1 LADAVSHA
9 WIFIVLGLTS
19 GCAYALTA
27 SGIVTVY
34 RGSGVLNF
42 SHCAV
47 GMAGAYGFYA
57 FYGGGLAKWP
67 VVPAIVA
74 GIVFS
79 ILLNLIIY
87 LLIMRRLVRATQL
100 ARVVAT
106 IGVLIILQG
115 LAAIHYGTY
124 PIVVSF
130 LSQNGVQLGSATLA
144 YSTIVVMVALA
155 VATISLW
162 AMFRFTR
169 LGLAAT
175 ALQERPDA
183 ARALGISPT
192 PVGVV
197 VWATGGALAAVAA
210 ILLLPVT
217 QLSPSQSTSLLF
229 PAFAAALLGRFRSY
243 GMTVVAGLAIGIF
256 ESLLI
261 GYNWPTYLVNVI
273 PFAVIIIALM
283 LGGTT
288 IPRRSLLTAE
298 LPKLGDGRLRPI
310 WAAVAFAL
318 AVGTIFWSTSSWS
331 LAVVASAVAGI
342 IGLSF
347 VVATGYAGQITFLPF
362 AIAGVAAAVGAQ
374 LASAWHFPFLANLVL
389 SLIVGGVA
397 GAASGLPAF
406 RVRGI
411 ELAVTTLCVALAVE
425 TSVFTIPALTNDN
438 QGVLLPS
445 PELFGLDINT
455 TTEASRYA
463 VTSLVIFTVACL
475 AVLNLRRSRS
485 GRRLVSVR
493 GNERG
498 ALSLGISVFG
508 AKVAAFAFSGALAG
522 AAGIIMLYLYPTFST
537 GTNFSSLLSMTAL
550 AFVIVGGVG
559 MVSGS
564 MFAAVLGAG
573 GVGVYWFR
581 NYSAVDSWLMVI
593 AGVFVIYVMLTH
605 PDGQAD
611 LFVGLIRR
619 FSGRLT
625 GRIPRFA
632 RTRSRPAAAMPP
644 GAAMPGAA
652 DGPTADGPT
661 ADGAPPAPA
670 GRAGR
675 GSALRATGLTIRYGP
690 VLAVDSVDLE
700 VNQGSVLGIIG
711 SNGAG
716 KTTLLDGLTGFT
728 RVASGTVWLDGDQ
741 ITSWEAGRR
750 ARSGLIRT
758 FQNLE
763 LFTELSV
770 RENLLA
776 ASDQRDRSAYLVNLL
791 RPGKRQLTVDAELV
805 SSMLGLESLLGTPV
819 RDLPTGTQRLV
830 ALARAIA
837 ARPSVLCLDE
847 PTAGLN
853 EQERAAFTAA
863 LRRVVQTFG
872 LGVILVEHNVDVVA
886 EVCDDLLVLDF
897 GSILAAGPT
906 AEILRSDAVRS
917 AYLGESGAQSP
928 RPDLAPDGERS

>member
-1 LADAVSHA
+1 MADAVSHA

-57 FYGGGLAKWP
+57 FYGGGLARWP
-67 VVPAIVA
+67 VVPAIIG

-144 YSTIVVMVALA
+144 YSTIVVIVALA

-183 ARALGISPT
+183 ARALGISAT

-243 GMTVVAGLAIGIF
+243 AMTVVAGLAIGIF

-261 GYNWPTYLVNVI
+261 GYNWPAYLVNVI

-283 LGGTT
+283 LGGTS
-288 IPRRSLLTAE
+288 IPGRSLLTAE

-310 WAAVAFAL
+310 WAAIVFAL
-318 AVGTIFWSTSSWS
+318 AVGTIFWSTTSWS
-331 LAVVASAVAGI
+331 LAMIASAVAGI

-362 AIAGVAAAVGAQ
+362 AIAGVAALAGAQ

-397 GAASGLPAF
+397 GGASGLPAF

-411 ELAVTTLCVALAVE
+411 ELAVTTLCVALAIE

-438 QGVLLPS
+438 QGVLVPS

-455 TTEASRYA
+455 TTEVSRYA

-537 GTNFSSLLSMTAL
+537 ATNFSSLLSMTAL
-550 AFVIVGGVG
+550 AFVIVGGIG

-581 NYSAVDSWLMVI
+581 NYSSVDSWLMVI

-611 LFVGLIRR
+611 LFVGIIRR
-619 FSGRLT
+619 ISGRFAS
-625 GRIPRFA
+625 RIPRFE
-632 RTRSRPAAAMPP
+632 RPWGRRSAAVAGSAVAPD
-644 GAAMPGAA
+644 AA
-652 DGPTADGPT
+652 DA
-661 ADGAPPAPA
+661 APAPVRRP
-670 GRAGR
+670 GG
-675 GSALRATGLTIRYGP
+675 GSALRATGLTIRYGA

-700 VNQGSVLGIIG
+700 INQGSVLGIIG

-728 RVASGTVWLDGDQ
+728 RVASGTVWLDGTK

-750 ARSGLIRT
+750 ARAGLIRT

-776 ASDQRDRSAYLVNLL
+776 ASDERDRRAYLVNLV

-805 SSMLGLESLLGTPV
+805 SSMLGLESLLDTPA

-853 EQERAAFTAA
+853 EQERAAFVAA

-917 AYLGESGAQSP
+917 AYLGESGAPPPS
-928 RPDLAPDGERS
+928 PDLASDGERS

>member
-1 LADAVSHA
+1 
-9 WIFIVLGLTS
+9 
-19 GCAYALTA
+19 
-27 SGIVTVY
+27 
-34 RGSGVLNF
+34 
-42 SHCAV
+42 
-47 GMAGAYGFYA
+47 
-57 FYGGGLAKWP
+57 
-67 VVPAIVA
+67 
-74 GIVFS
+74 
-79 ILLNLIIY
+79 
-87 LLIMRRLVRATQL
+87 
-100 ARVVAT
+100 
-106 IGVLIILQG
+106 
-115 LAAIHYGTY
+115 
-124 PIVVSF
+124 
-130 LSQNGVQLGSATLA
+130 
-144 YSTIVVMVALA
+144 
-155 VATISLW
+155 
-162 AMFRFTR
+162 
-169 LGLAAT
+169 
-175 ALQERPDA
+175 
-183 ARALGISPT
+183 
-192 PVGVV
+192 
-197 VWATGGALAAVAA
+197 
-210 ILLLPVT
+210 
-217 QLSPSQSTSLLF
+217 
-229 PAFAAALLGRFRSY
+229 
-243 GMTVVAGLAIGIF
+243 MTVVAGLAIGIF

-261 GYNWPTYLVNVI
+261 GYNWPAYLVNVI

-283 LGGTT
+283 LGGTS
-288 IPRRSLLTAE
+288 IPGRSLLTAE

-310 WAAVAFAL
+310 WAAIAFAL
-318 AVGTIFWSTSSWS
+318 AVGTIFWSTTSWS
-331 LAVVASAVAGI
+331 LAMIASAVAGI

-362 AIAGVAAAVGAQ
+362 AIAGVAALAGAQ

-397 GAASGLPAF
+397 GGASGLPAF

-411 ELAVTTLCVALAVE
+411 ELAVTTLCVALAIE

-438 QGVLLPS
+438 QGVLVPS

-455 TTEASRYA
+455 TTEVSRYA

-537 GTNFSSLLSMTAL
+537 ATNFSSLLSMTAL
-550 AFVIVGGVG
+550 AFVIVGGIG

-573 GVGVYWFR
+573 GVGVYWLR
-581 NYSAVDSWLMVI
+581 NYSSVDSWLMVI

-611 LFVGLIRR
+611 LFVGIIRR
-619 FSGRLT
+619 ISGRFAS
-625 GRIPRFA
+625 RIPRFE
-632 RTRSRPAAAMPP
+632 RPWSRRSAAVAGSAVAPDVAD
-644 GAAMPGAA
+644 AA
-652 DGPTADGPT
+652 
-661 ADGAPPAPA
+661 PAPVPRP
-670 GRAGR
+670 GG
-675 GSALRATGLTIRYGP
+675 GSALRATGLTIRYGA

-700 VNQGSVLGIIG
+700 INQGSVLGIIG

-728 RVASGTVWLDGDQ
+728 RVASGTVWLDSTK

-750 ARSGLIRT
+750 ARAGLIRT

-776 ASDQRDRSAYLVNLL
+776 ASDERDRRAYLVNLV
-791 RPGKRQLTVDAELV
+791 RPGKRQLTVDAELA
-805 SSMLGLESLLGTPV
+805 SSMLGLESLLDTPA
-819 RDLPTGTQRLV
+819 RDLPTGTQRLA

-853 EQERAAFTAA
+853 EQERAAFVTA

-917 AYLGESGAQSP
+917 AYLGESGAPSP
-928 RPDLAPDGERS
+928 SPDLAPDGERS

>member
-1 LADAVSHA
+1 LPGGPRHPPAAQPLAH
-9 WIFIVLGLTS
+9 
-19 GCAYALTA
+19 
-27 SGIVTVY
+27 
-34 RGSGVLNF
+34 
-42 SHCAV
+42 
-47 GMAGAYGFYA
+47 
-57 FYGGGLAKWP
+57 
-67 VVPAIVA
+67 
-74 GIVFS
+74 
-79 ILLNLIIY
+79 
-87 LLIMRRLVRATQL
+87 
-100 ARVVAT
+100 
-106 IGVLIILQG
+106 
-115 LAAIHYGTY
+115 
-124 PIVVSF
+124 
-130 LSQNGVQLGSATLA
+130 
-144 YSTIVVMVALA
+144 
-155 VATISLW
+155 
-162 AMFRFTR
+162 
-169 LGLAAT
+169 
-175 ALQERPDA
+175 
-183 ARALGISPT
+183 
-192 PVGVV
+192 
-197 VWATGGALAAVAA
+197 
-210 ILLLPVT
+210 
-217 QLSPSQSTSLLF
+217 
-229 PAFAAALLGRFRSY
+229 
-243 GMTVVAGLAIGIF
+243 
-256 ESLLI
+256 
-261 GYNWPTYLVNVI
+261 
-273 PFAVIIIALM
+273 
-283 LGGTT
+283 
-288 IPRRSLLTAE
+288 
-298 LPKLGDGRLRPI
+298 GRLRPI
-310 WAAVAFAL
+310 WAAIAFAL
-318 AVGTIFWSTSSWS
+318 AVGTIFWSTTSWS
-331 LAVVASAVAGI
+331 LAMIASAVAGI

-362 AIAGVAAAVGAQ
+362 AIAGVAALAGAQ

-397 GAASGLPAF
+397 GGASGLPAF

-411 ELAVTTLCVALAVE
+411 ELAVTTLCVALAIE

-438 QGVLLPS
+438 QGVLVPS

-455 TTEASRYA
+455 TTEVSRYA

-537 GTNFSSLLSMTAL
+537 ATNFSSLLSMTAL
-550 AFVIVGGVG
+550 AFVIVGGIG

-573 GVGVYWFR
+573 GVGVYWLR
-581 NYSAVDSWLMVI
+581 NYSSVDSWLMVI

-611 LFVGLIRR
+611 LFVGIIRR
-619 FSGRLT
+619 ISGRFAS
-625 GRIPRFA
+625 RIPRFE
-632 RTRSRPAAAMPP
+632 RPWSRRSAAVAGSAVAPDVAD
-644 GAAMPGAA
+644 AA
-652 DGPTADGPT
+652 
-661 ADGAPPAPA
+661 PAPVPRP
-670 GRAGR
+670 GG
-675 GSALRATGLTIRYGP
+675 GSALRATGLTIRYGA

-700 VNQGSVLGIIG
+700 INQGSVLGIIG

-728 RVASGTVWLDGDQ
+728 RVASGTVWLDSTK

-750 ARSGLIRT
+750 ARAGLIRT

-776 ASDQRDRSAYLVNLL
+776 ASDERDRRAYLVNLV
-791 RPGKRQLTVDAELV
+791 RPGKRQLTVDAELA
-805 SSMLGLESLLGTPV
+805 SSMLGLESLLDTPA
-819 RDLPTGTQRLV
+819 RDLPTGTQRLA

-853 EQERAAFTAA
+853 EQERAAFVTA

-917 AYLGESGAQSP
+917 AYLGESGAPSP
-928 RPDLAPDGERS
+928 SPDLAPDGERS

>member
-1 LADAVSHA
+1 MADAVSHA

-57 FYGGGLAKWP
+57 FYGGGLARWP
-67 VVPAIVA
+67 VVPAIIG

-106 IGVLIILQG
+106 IGALIILQG

-144 YSTIVVMVALA
+144 YSTIVVIAALA

-183 ARALGISPT
+183 ARALGISAT

-197 VWATGGALAAVAA
+197 VWAAGGALAAVAA

-243 GMTVVAGLAIGIF
+243 AMTVVAGLAIGIF

-261 GYNWPTYLVNVI
+261 GYNWPAYLVNVI

-283 LGGTT
+283 LGGTS
-288 IPRRSLLTAE
+288 IPGRSLLTAE

-310 WAAVAFAL
+310 WAAVVFAL
-318 AVGTIFWSTSSWS
+318 AVGTIFWSTTSWS
-331 LAVVASAVAGI
+331 LAMIASAVAGI

-362 AIAGVAAAVGAQ
+362 AIAGVAALAGAQ

-397 GAASGLPAF
+397 GGASGLPAF

-411 ELAVTTLCVALAVE
+411 ELAVTTLCVALAIE

-438 QGVLLPS
+438 QGVLVPS

-455 TTEASRYA
+455 TTEVSRYA

-537 GTNFSSLLSMTAL
+537 ATNFSSLLSMTAL
-550 AFVIVGGVG
+550 AFVIVGGIG

-581 NYSAVDSWLMVI
+581 NYSSVDSWLMVV

-611 LFVGLIRR
+611 LFVGIIRR
-619 FSGRLT
+619 ISGRFAS
-625 GRIPRFA
+625 RIPRFE
-632 RTRSRPAAAMPP
+632 RPWGRRSAAAAGSAVAPD
-644 GAAMPGAA
+644 AA
-652 DGPTADGPT
+652 DA
-661 ADGAPPAPA
+661 APAPVRRP
-670 GRAGR
+670 GG
-675 GSALRATGLTIRYGP
+675 GSALRATGLTIRYGA

-728 RVASGTVWLDGDQ
+728 RVASGTVWLDGTK

-750 ARSGLIRT
+750 ARAGLIRT

-776 ASDQRDRSAYLVNLL
+776 ASDERDRRAYLVNLV

-805 SSMLGLESLLGTPV
+805 SSMLGLESLLDTPA

-853 EQERAAFTAA
+853 EQERAAFVAA

-872 LGVILVEHNVDVVA
+872 LGVILIEHNVDVVA

-917 AYLGESGAQSP
+917 AYLGESGAAPPS
-928 RPDLAPDGERS
+928 PDLASDGERS

>member
-1 LADAVSHA
+1 VSHA

-57 FYGGGLAKWP
+57 FYGGGLARWP
-67 VVPAIVA
+67 VVPAIIG

-144 YSTIVVMVALA
+144 YSTIVVIVALA
-155 VATISLW
+155 VTTISLW

-183 ARALGISPT
+183 ARALGISAT

-243 GMTVVAGLAIGIF
+243 AMTVVAGLAIGIF

-261 GYNWPTYLVNVI
+261 GYNWPAYLVNVI

-283 LGGTT
+283 LGGTS
-288 IPRRSLLTAE
+288 IPGRSLLTAE

-310 WAAVAFAL
+310 WAAIAFAL
-318 AVGTIFWSTSSWS
+318 AVGTIFWSTTSWS
-331 LAVVASAVAGI
+331 LAMIASAVAGI

-362 AIAGVAAAVGAQ
+362 AIAGVAALAGAQ
-374 LASAWHFPFLANLVL
+374 LASTWHFPFLANLVL

-397 GAASGLPAF
+397 GGASGLPAF

-411 ELAVTTLCVALAVE
+411 ELAVTTLCVALAIE

-438 QGVLLPS
+438 QGVLVPS

-455 TTEASRYA
+455 TTEVQRYA

-537 GTNFSSLLSMTAL
+537 ATNFSSLLSMTAL
-550 AFVIVGGVG
+550 AFVIVGGIG

-581 NYSAVDSWLMVI
+581 NYSSVDSWLMVI

-611 LFVGLIRR
+611 LFVGIIRR
-619 FSGRLT
+619 FSGRFAS
-625 GRIPRFA
+625 RIPHFERPWG
-632 RTRSRPAAAMPP
+632 RRSAPVAGSA
-644 GAAMPGAA
+644 GEA
-652 DGPTADGPT
+652 DEPRA
-661 ADGAPPAPA
+661 PAPRPS
-670 GRAGR
+670 GS
-675 GSALRATGLTIRYGP
+675 SALRASGLTIRYGP

-700 VNQGSVLGIIG
+700 VKQGSVLGIIG

-728 RVASGTVWLDGDQ
+728 RVASGTVWLDGAQ

-750 ARSGLIRT
+750 ARGGLIRT

-776 ASDQRDRSAYLVNLL
+776 ASDERDRRAYLVNLV
-791 RPGKRQLTVDAELV
+791 RPGKRHLTVDAELA
-805 SSMLGLESLLGTPV
+805 SSMLGLESLLDTPV

-837 ARPSVLCLDE
+837 ARPSILCLDE

-853 EQERAAFTAA
+853 EQERAAFVAA

-917 AYLGESGAQSP
+917 AYLGESGAPSP
-928 RPDLAPDGERS
+928 SPDLASDGERS

>member
-1 LADAVSHA
+1 MADAVSHA

-67 VVPAIVA
+67 VVPAIIA

-79 ILLNLIIY
+79 ILLNLAIY
-87 LLIMRRLVRATQL
+87 LLIMRRLIRATQL

-144 YSTIVVMVALA
+144 YSTIVVIVALA
-155 VATISLW
+155 VTTISLW

-183 ARALGISPT
+183 ARALGISAT

-243 GMTVVAGLAIGIF
+243 AMTVVAGLAIGIF

-261 GYNWPTYLVNVI
+261 GYNWPAYLVNVI

-283 LGGTT
+283 LGGTS
-288 IPRRSLLTAE
+288 IPGRSLLTAE

-310 WAAVAFAL
+310 WAAIAFAL

-331 LAVVASAVAGI
+331 LAMIASAVAGI

-362 AIAGVAAAVGAQ
+362 AIAGVAALAGAQ

-397 GAASGLPAF
+397 GGASGLPAF

-438 QGVLLPS
+438 QGVLVPS

-455 TTEASRYA
+455 TTEVPRYA
-463 VTSLVIFTVACL
+463 VTSLVIFAVACL

-537 GTNFSSLLSMTAL
+537 ATNFSSLLSMTAL
-550 AFVIVGGVG
+550 AFVIVGGIG

-581 NYSAVDSWLMVI
+581 NYSSVDSWLMVI
-593 AGVFVIYVMLTH
+593 AGMFVIYVMLTH

-611 LFVGLIRR
+611 LFVGIIRR
-619 FSGRLT
+619 ISGRFT
-625 GRIPRFA
+625 GRIPHFER
-632 RTRSRPAAAMPP
+632 RWGRRSAATPDSAVAPAA
-644 GAAMPGAA
+644 
-652 DGPTADGPT
+652 D
-661 ADGAPPAPA
+661 APPAPA
-670 GRAGR
+670 RQPGGS
-675 GSALRATGLTIRYGP
+675 SALRATGLTIRYGP
-690 VLAVDSVDLE
+690 VVAVDSVDVE
-700 VNQGSVLGIIG
+700 VRRGSVLGIIG

-728 RVASGTVWLDGDQ
+728 RVASGIVWLDGNQ
-741 ITSWEAGRR
+741 ITSWEAARR

-763 LFTELSV
+763 LFAELSV
-770 RENLLA
+770 LENLLA
-776 ASDQRDRSAYLVNLL
+776 ASDERDRRAYLVNLV
-791 RPGKRQLTVDAELV
+791 RPGRRRLTVDAELV
-805 SSMLGLESLLGTPV
+805 SSMLGLEGLLDTPV

-837 ARPSVLCLDE
+837 ARPSILCLDE

-853 EQERAAFTAA
+853 EQERAAFVAA

-906 AEILRSDAVRS
+906 AEILRSDAVRA
-917 AYLGESGAQSP
+917 AYLGESGVPSP
-928 RPDLAPDGERS
+928 SPDLASDGERS

>member
-27 SGIVTVY
+27 SGIVTIY

-67 VVPAIVA
+67 VVPAIIG

-79 ILLNLIIY
+79 VLLNLVIY
-87 LLIMRRLVRATQL
+87 LLVMRRLVRATQL

-155 VATISLW
+155 VATVSLW

-183 ARALGISPT
+183 ARALGISAT

-243 GMTVVAGLAIGIF
+243 GMTVAAGLAIGIF

-283 LGGTT
+283 LGGTS

-310 WAAVAFAL
+310 WAAIAFAL
-318 AVGTIFWSTSSWS
+318 AVGTILWSTSSWS
-331 LAVVASAVAGI
+331 LAVIASAVAGI

-362 AIAGVAAAVGAQ
+362 AIAGVAAAAGAQ

-397 GAASGLPAF
+397 GGASGLPAF

-445 PELFGLDINT
+445 PELFGFDINT

-508 AKVAAFAFSGALAG
+508 AKIAAFAFSGALAG

-611 LFVGLIRR
+611 LFVGIIRR
-619 FSGRLT
+619 FSGRFT
-625 GRIPRFA
+625 RRIPRFTWP
-632 RTRSRPAAAMPP
+632 RGRRSAATPAAAGTP
-644 GAAMPGAA
+644 AAA
-652 DGPTADGPT
+652 DT
-661 ADGAPPAPA
+661 PPATVRP
-670 GRAGR
+670 GGS
-675 GSALRATGLTIRYGP
+675 SALRATGLTIRYGP

-700 VNQGSVLGIIG
+700 VKQGSVLGIIG

-728 RVASGTVWLDGDQ
+728 RVASGTVWLEADQ

-750 ARSGLIRT
+750 ARGGLIRT

-776 ASDQRDRSAYLVNLL
+776 ASDQRDRSAYLVNLV

-805 SSMLGLESLLGTPV
+805 SSMLGLEDLLDTPV

-837 ARPSVLCLDE
+837 ARPSILCLDE

-853 EQERAAFTAA
+853 EQERAAFVAA
-863 LRRVVQTFG
+863 MRRVVQTFG

-917 AYLGESGAQSP
+917 AYLGESGAPSP
-928 RPDLAPDGERS
+928 SPDLASDGERS

>member
-1 LADAVSHA
+1 MADAVSHA

-57 FYGGGLAKWP
+57 FYGGGLARWP
-67 VVPAIVA
+67 VVPAIIG

-130 LSQNGVQLGSATLA
+130 LSENGVQLGSATLA
-144 YSTIVVMVALA
+144 YSTIVVIVALA

-183 ARALGISPT
+183 ARALGISAT

-243 GMTVVAGLAIGIF
+243 AMTVVAGLAIGIF

-261 GYNWPTYLVNVI
+261 GYNWPAYLVNVI

-283 LGGTT
+283 LGGTS
-288 IPRRSLLTAE
+288 IPGRSLLTAE

-310 WAAVAFAL
+310 WAAIAFAL
-318 AVGTIFWSTSSWS
+318 AVGTIFWSTTSWS
-331 LAVVASAVAGI
+331 LAMIASAVAGI

-362 AIAGVAAAVGAQ
+362 AIAGVAALAGAQ

-397 GAASGLPAF
+397 GGASGLPAF

-411 ELAVTTLCVALAVE
+411 ELAVTTLCVALAIE

-438 QGVLLPS
+438 QGVLVPS

-455 TTEASRYA
+455 TTEVSRYA
-463 VTSLVIFTVACL
+463 ATSLVIFTVACL

-537 GTNFSSLLSMTAL
+537 ATNFSSLLSMTAL
-550 AFVIVGGVG
+550 AFVIVGGIG

-581 NYSAVDSWLMVI
+581 NYSSVDSWLMVI

-611 LFVGLIRR
+611 LFVGIIRR
-619 FSGRLT
+619 ISGRFAS
-625 GRIPRFA
+625 RIPRFE
-632 RTRSRPAAAMPP
+632 RPWGRRSAAVTGSAVAPD
-644 GAAMPGAA
+644 AA
-652 DGPTADGPT
+652 DA
-661 ADGAPPAPA
+661 APAPVRRP
-670 GRAGR
+670 GG
-675 GSALRATGLTIRYGP
+675 GSALRATGLTIRYGA

-700 VNQGSVLGIIG
+700 INQGSVLGIIG

-728 RVASGTVWLDGDQ
+728 RVASGTVWLDGTK

-750 ARSGLIRT
+750 ARAGLIRT

-776 ASDQRDRSAYLVNLL
+776 ASDERDRRAYLVNLV

-805 SSMLGLESLLGTPV
+805 SSMLGLESLLDTPA

-853 EQERAAFTAA
+853 EQERAAFVAA

-917 AYLGESGAQSP
+917 AYLGESGAPPPS
-928 RPDLAPDGERS
+928 PDLASDGERS

>member
-1 LADAVSHA
+1 MSHA

-57 FYGGGLAKWP
+57 FYGGGLARWP
-67 VVPAIVA
+67 VVPAIIG

-144 YSTIVVMVALA
+144 YSTIVVMAALA
-155 VATISLW
+155 VVTVSLW
-162 AMFRFTR
+162 GMFRFTR

-183 ARALGISPT
+183 ARALGISAT

-217 QLSPSQSTSLLF
+217 QLSPTQSTSLLF

-243 GMTVVAGLAIGIF
+243 GMTVIAGLAIGIF

-261 GYNWPTYLVNVI
+261 GYNWPTYLVDVI

-288 IPRRSLLTAE
+288 IPGRSLLTAE
-298 LPKLGDGRLRPI
+298 LPKLGDGRLRPV
-310 WAAVAFAL
+310 WATIAFAL

-331 LAVVASAVAGI
+331 LAVIASAVAGI

-347 VVATGYAGQITFLPF
+347 VIATGYAGQITFLPF
-362 AIAGVAAAVGAQ
+362 AIAGVAALAGAQ
-374 LASAWHFPFLANLVL
+374 MASAWHLPFLANLVL

-397 GAASGLPAF
+397 GGASGLPAF

-438 QGVLLPS
+438 QGVLVPS

-455 TTEASRYA
+455 TTEVSRYA

-508 AKVAAFAFSGALAG
+508 AKIAAFAFSGALAG
-522 AAGIIMLYLYPTFST
+522 AAGIILLYLYPTFSVS
-537 GTNFSSLLSMTAL
+537 TNFSSILSMTAL

-564 MFAAVLGAG
+564 MFAAALGAG

-581 NYSAVDSWLMVI
+581 NYSSVDSWLMVI

-611 LFVGLIRR
+611 LFVGMIRR
-619 FSGRLT
+619 FSGR
-625 GRIPRFA
+625 IPRVE
-632 RTRSRPAAAMPP
+632 RPWRRRSATMPDPAV
-644 GAAMPGAA
+644 
-652 DGPTADGPT
+652 
-661 ADGAPPAPA
+661 APPAADEPPPA
-670 GRAGR
+670 ARR
-675 GSALRATGLTIRYGP
+675 TVSSSVLRATGLTIRYGP
-690 VLAVDSVDLE
+690 VVAVESVDVE
-700 VNQGSVLGIIG
+700 VRQGGVLGIIG

-728 RVASGTVWLDGDQ
+728 RVANGTVWLDGSD

-776 ASDQRDRSAYLVNLL
+776 ASDRRDRGAYLVNLV

-805 SSMLGLESLLGTPV
+805 STMLGLEGLLDTPV

-837 ARPSVLCLDE
+837 ARPSILCLDE

-853 EQERAAFTAA
+853 EQERAAFVAA

-897 GSILAAGPT
+897 GRILAAGPT

-917 AYLGESGAQSP
+917 AYLGESGTPSP
-928 RPDLAPDGERS
+928 SPDLASDGERS

>member
-1 LADAVSHA
+1 MVRWPGGRRLADAVSHA

-57 FYGGGLAKWP
+57 FYGGGLARWP
-67 VVPAIVA
+67 VVPAIIA

-144 YSTIVVMVALA
+144 YSTIVVIIALA
-155 VATISLW
+155 VTTISLW

-183 ARALGISPT
+183 ARALGISAT

-243 GMTVVAGLAIGIF
+243 AMTVVAGLAIGIF

-261 GYNWPTYLVNVI
+261 GYNWPAYLVNVI

-283 LGGTT
+283 LGGTSV
-288 IPRRSLLTAE
+288 PGRSLLTAE

-310 WAAVAFAL
+310 WAAIAFAL
-318 AVGTIFWSTSSWS
+318 AVGTIFWSTTSWS
-331 LAVVASAVAGI
+331 LAMIASAVAGI

-362 AIAGVAAAVGAQ
+362 AIAGVAALAGAQ

-397 GAASGLPAF
+397 GGASGLPAF

-411 ELAVTTLCVALAVE
+411 ELAVTTLCVALAIE

-438 QGVLLPS
+438 QGVLVPS

-455 TTEASRYA
+455 TTEVQRYA
-463 VTSLVIFTVACL
+463 VTSLVIFAVACL

-537 GTNFSSLLSMTAL
+537 ATNFSSLLSMTAL
-550 AFVIVGGVG
+550 AFVIVGGIG

-581 NYSAVDSWLMVI
+581 NYSSVDSWLMVI

-611 LFVGLIRR
+611 LFVGIIRR
-619 FSGRLT
+619 FSGRFAS
-625 GRIPRFA
+625 RIPPLERPWGQRSTVA
-632 RTRSRPAAAMPP
+632 RPSEAASASADAAPEPARRP
-644 GAAMPGAA
+644 G
-652 DGPTADGPT
+652 DG
-661 ADGAPPAPA
+661 
-670 GRAGR
+670 
-675 GSALRATGLTIRYGP
+675 SILRADGLTIRYGP
-690 VLAVDSVDLE
+690 VLAVDAVDLE
-700 VNQGSVLGIIG
+700 VRQGSVLGIIG

-728 RVASGTVWLDGDQ
+728 PIASGTVWLDGSK

-750 ARSGLIRT
+750 ARAGLIRT

-776 ASDQRDRSAYLVNLL
+776 ASDERDRWAYLVNLV

-805 SSMLGLESLLGTPV
+805 SSMLGVESLLDTPV

-837 ARPSVLCLDE
+837 ARPSILCLDE

-853 EQERAAFTAA
+853 EQERAAFVAA

-897 GSILAAGPT
+897 GRILAAGPT

-917 AYLGESGAQSP
+917 AYLGESGAPSP
-928 RPDLAPDGERS
+928 SPDLASDGERS

>member
-67 VVPAIVA
+67 LVPAIIG

-144 YSTIVVMVALA
+144 YSTIVVMAALA

-183 ARALGISPT
+183 ARALGISAT

-310 WAAVAFAL
+310 WAAVAFSL

-331 LAVVASAVAGI
+331 LAVIASAVAGI

-362 AIAGVAAAVGAQ
+362 AIAGVAAATGAQ

-397 GAASGLPAF
+397 GGASGLPAF

-445 PELFGLDINT
+445 PELFGFDINT

-508 AKVAAFAFSGALAG
+508 AKIAAFAFSGALSG

-537 GTNFSSLLSMTAL
+537 ETNFSSLLSMTAL

-611 LFVGLIRR
+611 LFVGIIRR
-619 FSGRLT
+619 FSGRFT
-625 GRIPRFA
+625 SRIPRFTWPWG
-632 RTRSRPAAAMPP
+632 RRSAVTPAAAGTP
-644 GAAMPGAA
+644 AA
-652 DGPTADGPT
+652 DDT
-661 ADGAPPAPA
+661 PPAP
-670 GRAGR
+670 GQRAG
-675 GSALRATGLTIRYGP
+675 GSPGLRAAGLTIRYGP

-700 VNQGSVLGIIG
+700 VKQGSVLGIIG

-728 RVASGTVWLDGDQ
+728 RVASGTVWLEGDQ

-750 ARSGLIRT
+750 ARGGLIRT

-776 ASDQRDRSAYLVNLL
+776 ASDQRDRSAYLVNLV

-805 SSMLGLESLLGTPV
+805 SSMLGLEDLLDTPV

-837 ARPSVLCLDE
+837 ARPSILCLDE

-853 EQERAAFTAA
+853 EQERAAFVAA

-906 AEILRSDAVRS
+906 AEILGSDAVRS
-917 AYLGESGAQSP
+917 AYLGESGTPSP
-928 RPDLAPDGERS
+928 SPDLASDGERS

>member
-57 FYGGGLAKWP
+57 FFGGGLARWP
-67 VVPAIVA
+67 VVPAIIA

-79 ILLNLIIY
+79 ILLNLVIY

-144 YSTIVVMVALA
+144 YSTIVVIVALA
-155 VATISLW
+155 VTTISLW

-183 ARALGISPT
+183 ARALGISAT

-243 GMTVVAGLAIGIF
+243 AMTVVAGLAIGIF

-261 GYNWPTYLVNVI
+261 GYNWPAYLVNVI

-283 LGGTT
+283 LGGTS
-288 IPRRSLLTAE
+288 IPGRSLLTAE

-310 WAAVAFAL
+310 WAAIAFAL
-318 AVGTIFWSTSSWS
+318 AVGTIFWSTTSWS
-331 LAVVASAVAGI
+331 LAMIASAVAGI

-362 AIAGVAAAVGAQ
+362 AIAGVAALAGAQ

-397 GAASGLPAF
+397 GGASGLPAF

-411 ELAVTTLCVALAVE
+411 ELAVTTLCVALAIE

-438 QGVLLPS
+438 QGVLVPS

-455 TTEASRYA
+455 TTEVSRYA

-537 GTNFSSLLSMTAL
+537 ATNFSSLLSMTAL
-550 AFVIVGGVG
+550 AFVIVGGIG

-573 GVGVYWFR
+573 GVGVYWLR
-581 NYSAVDSWLMVI
+581 NYSSVDSWLMVI

-611 LFVGLIRR
+611 LFVGIIRR
-619 FSGRLT
+619 ISGRFAS
-625 GRIPRFA
+625 RIPRFE
-632 RTRSRPAAAMPP
+632 RPWSRRSAAVAGSAVAPDVAD
-644 GAAMPGAA
+644 AA
-652 DGPTADGPT
+652 
-661 ADGAPPAPA
+661 PAPVPRP
-670 GRAGR
+670 GG
-675 GSALRATGLTIRYGP
+675 GSALRATGLTIRYGA

-700 VNQGSVLGIIG
+700 INQGSVLGIIG

-728 RVASGTVWLDGDQ
+728 RVASGTVWLDSTK

-750 ARSGLIRT
+750 ARAGLIRT

-776 ASDQRDRSAYLVNLL
+776 ASDERDRRAYLVNLV
-791 RPGKRQLTVDAELV
+791 RPGKRQLTVDAELA
-805 SSMLGLESLLGTPV
+805 SSMLGLESLLDTPA
-819 RDLPTGTQRLV
+819 RDLPTGTQRLA

-853 EQERAAFTAA
+853 EQERAAFVTA

-917 AYLGESGAQSP
+917 AYLGESGAPSP
-928 RPDLAPDGERS
+928 SPDLAPDGERS

>member
-57 FYGGGLAKWP
+57 FYGGGLARWP
-67 VVPAIVA
+67 VVPAIIG

-106 IGVLIILQG
+106 IGALIILQG

-144 YSTIVVMVALA
+144 YSTIVVIAALA

-183 ARALGISPT
+183 ARALGISAT

-197 VWATGGALAAVAA
+197 VWAAGGALAAVAA

-243 GMTVVAGLAIGIF
+243 AMTVVAGLAIGIF

-261 GYNWPTYLVNVI
+261 GYNWPAYLVNVI

-283 LGGTT
+283 LGGTS
-288 IPRRSLLTAE
+288 IPGRSLLTAE

-310 WAAVAFAL
+310 WAAVVFAL
-318 AVGTIFWSTSSWS
+318 AVGTIFWSTTSWS
-331 LAVVASAVAGI
+331 LAMIASAVAGI

-362 AIAGVAAAVGAQ
+362 AIAGVAALAGAQ

-397 GAASGLPAF
+397 GGASGLPAF

-411 ELAVTTLCVALAVE
+411 ELAVTTLCVALAIE

-438 QGVLLPS
+438 QGVLVPS

-455 TTEASRYA
+455 TTEVSRYA

-537 GTNFSSLLSMTAL
+537 ATNFSSLLSMTAL
-550 AFVIVGGVG
+550 AFVIVGGIG

-581 NYSAVDSWLMVI
+581 NYSSVDSWLMVV

-611 LFVGLIRR
+611 LFVGIIRR
-619 FSGRLT
+619 ISGRFAS
-625 GRIPRFA
+625 RIPRFE
-632 RTRSRPAAAMPP
+632 RPWGRRSAAAAGSAVAPD
-644 GAAMPGAA
+644 AA
-652 DGPTADGPT
+652 DA
-661 ADGAPPAPA
+661 APAPVRRP
-670 GRAGR
+670 GG
-675 GSALRATGLTIRYGP
+675 GSALRATGLTIRYGA

-728 RVASGTVWLDGDQ
+728 RVASGTVWLDGTK

-750 ARSGLIRT
+750 ARAGLIRT

-776 ASDQRDRSAYLVNLL
+776 ASDERDRRAYLVNLV

-805 SSMLGLESLLGTPV
+805 SSMLGLESLLDTPA

-853 EQERAAFTAA
+853 EQERAAFVAA

-872 LGVILVEHNVDVVA
+872 LGVILIEHNVDVVA

-917 AYLGESGAQSP
+917 AYLGESGAAPPS
-928 RPDLAPDGERS
+928 PDLASDGERS

>member
-1 LADAVSHA
+1 MSHA

-57 FYGGGLAKWP
+57 FFGGGLARWP
-67 VVPAIVA
+67 VVPAIIA

-79 ILLNLIIY
+79 ILLNLVIY

-144 YSTIVVMVALA
+144 YSTIVVIVALA
-155 VATISLW
+155 VTTISLW

-183 ARALGISPT
+183 ARALGISAT

-243 GMTVVAGLAIGIF
+243 AMTVVAGLAIGIF

-261 GYNWPTYLVNVI
+261 GYNWPAYLVNVI

-283 LGGTT
+283 LGGTS
-288 IPRRSLLTAE
+288 IPGRSLLTAE

-310 WAAVAFAL
+310 WAAIAFAL
-318 AVGTIFWSTSSWS
+318 AVGTIFWSTTSWS
-331 LAVVASAVAGI
+331 LAMIASAVAGI

-362 AIAGVAAAVGAQ
+362 AIAGVAALAGAQ

-397 GAASGLPAF
+397 GGASGLPAF

-411 ELAVTTLCVALAVE
+411 ELAVTTLCVALAIE

-438 QGVLLPS
+438 QGVLVPS

-455 TTEASRYA
+455 TTEVSRYA

-537 GTNFSSLLSMTAL
+537 ATNFSSLLSMTAL
-550 AFVIVGGVG
+550 AFVIVGGIG

-573 GVGVYWFR
+573 GVGVYWLR
-581 NYSAVDSWLMVI
+581 NYSSVDSWLMVI

-611 LFVGLIRR
+611 LFVGIIRR
-619 FSGRLT
+619 ISGRFAS
-625 GRIPRFA
+625 RIPRFE
-632 RTRSRPAAAMPP
+632 RPWSRRSAAVAGSAVAPDVAD
-644 GAAMPGAA
+644 AA
-652 DGPTADGPT
+652 
-661 ADGAPPAPA
+661 PAPVPRP
-670 GRAGR
+670 GG
-675 GSALRATGLTIRYGP
+675 GSALRATGLTIRYGA

-700 VNQGSVLGIIG
+700 INQGSVLGIIG

-728 RVASGTVWLDGDQ
+728 RVASGTVWLDSTK

-750 ARSGLIRT
+750 ARAGLIRT

-776 ASDQRDRSAYLVNLL
+776 ASDERDRRAYLVNLV
-791 RPGKRQLTVDAELV
+791 RPGKRQLTVDAELA
-805 SSMLGLESLLGTPV
+805 SSMLGLESLLDTPA
-819 RDLPTGTQRLV
+819 RDLPTGTQRLA

-853 EQERAAFTAA
+853 EQERAAFVTA

-917 AYLGESGAQSP
+917 AYLGESGAPSP
-928 RPDLAPDGERS
+928 SPDLAPDGERS

>member
-1 LADAVSHA
+1 MSHA

-57 FYGGGLAKWP
+57 FYGGGLARWP
-67 VVPAIVA
+67 VVPAIIA

-87 LLIMRRLVRATQL
+87 LMIMRRLVRATQL

-124 PIVVSF
+124 PIVVNF

-144 YSTIVVMVALA
+144 YSTIVVMAALA
-155 VATISLW
+155 VVTVSLW
-162 AMFRFTR
+162 GMFRFTR

-183 ARALGISPT
+183 ARALGISAT
-192 PVGVV
+192 PIGVV
-197 VWATGGALAAVAA
+197 VWATGGALAALAA

-217 QLSPSQSTSLLF
+217 QLSPSQATSLLF

-243 GMTVVAGLAIGIF
+243 GMTVIAGLAIGIF

-261 GYNWPTYLVNVI
+261 GYNWPTYLVDVI

-283 LGGTT
+283 LGGTS
-288 IPRRSLLTAE
+288 IPGRSLLTAE
-298 LPKLGDGRLRPI
+298 LPKLGDGRLRPV
-310 WAAVAFAL
+310 WAAIVFAL
-318 AVGTIFWSTSSWS
+318 AVGSIFWSTASWS
-331 LAVVASAVAGI
+331 LAMIASAVAGI

-362 AIAGVAAAVGAQ
+362 AIAGVAALAGAR
-374 LASAWHFPFLANLVL
+374 LASAWHLPFLANLVL
-389 SLIVGGVA
+389 SLIVGGVV
-397 GAASGLPAF
+397 GGASGLPAF

-411 ELAVTTLCVALAVE
+411 DLAVTTLCVALAVE

-438 QGVLLPS
+438 QGVLVPS
-445 PELFGLDINT
+445 PELFGFDINT
-455 TTEASRYA
+455 TTEVSRYA

-508 AKVAAFAFSGALAG
+508 AKIAAFAFSGALAG
-522 AAGIIMLYLYPTFST
+522 AAGIILLYLYPTFSVS
-537 GTNFSSLLSMTAL
+537 TNFSSLLSMTAL

-593 AGVFVIYVMLTH
+593 AGVFVIQVMLTH

-611 LFVGLIRR
+611 LFVGMIRR
-619 FSGRLT
+619 FSGRFAS
-625 GRIPRFA
+625 RIPHFGRPWG
-632 RTRSRPAAAMPP
+632 RRSATAAGSPNAPGEVGEPAA
-644 GAAMPGAA
+644 
-652 DGPTADGPT
+652 
-661 ADGAPPAPA
+661 PARRPN
-670 GRAGR
+670 GS
-675 GSALRATGLTIRYGP
+675 SALRASELTIRYGP

-700 VNQGSVLGIIG
+700 VKQGSVLGIIG

-728 RVASGTVWLDGDQ
+728 HIASGTVWLDGNQ

-750 ARSGLIRT
+750 ARAGLIRT

-776 ASDQRDRSAYLVNLL
+776 ASDHRDRSAYLVNLL
-791 RPGKRQLTVDAELV
+791 WPGKRQLTVDAELV
-805 SSMLGLESLLGTPV
+805 SSMLGLESLLDTPV

-837 ARPSVLCLDE
+837 ARPSILCLDE

-853 EQERAAFTAA
+853 EQERAAFVAA

-906 AEILRSDAVRS
+906 AEILHSDAVRS
-917 AYLGESGAQSP
+917 AYLGESGAPSP
-928 RPDLAPDGERS
+928 SPDLASGGERS

>member
-67 VVPAIVA
+67 VVPAIIG

-87 LLIMRRLVRATQL
+87 LLIMRRLIRATQL

-130 LSQNGVQLGSATLA
+130 LSQKGVQLGSATLA
-144 YSTIVVMVALA
+144 YSTIVVMVALV

-183 ARALGISPT
+183 ARALGISAT

-310 WAAVAFAL
+310 WAAIAFAL

-331 LAVVASAVAGI
+331 LAVIASAVAGI

-362 AIAGVAAAVGAQ
+362 AIAGVAAATGAQ

-397 GAASGLPAF
+397 GGASGLPAF

-445 PELFGLDINT
+445 PELFGFDINT

-508 AKVAAFAFSGALAG
+508 AKIAAFAFSGALSG

-537 GTNFSSLLSMTAL
+537 GTSFSSLLSMTAL

-611 LFVGLIRR
+611 LFIGIIRR
-619 FSGRLT
+619 FSGRFT
-625 GRIPRFA
+625 RRIPRFTWPWG
-632 RTRSRPAAAMPP
+632 RRSAVTPAAAGTP
-644 GAAMPGAA
+644 AA
-652 DGPTADGPT
+652 DDT
-661 ADGAPPAPA
+661 PPAP
-670 GRAGR
+670 GQRAG
-675 GSALRATGLTIRYGP
+675 GSPALRAAGLTIRYGP

-700 VNQGSVLGIIG
+700 VQQGSVLGIIG

-728 RVASGTVWLDGDQ
+728 RVASGTVWLEGDQ

-750 ARSGLIRT
+750 ARGGLIRT

-776 ASDQRDRSAYLVNLL
+776 ASDQRDRSAYLVNLV

-805 SSMLGLESLLGTPV
+805 SSMLGLKDLLDTPV

-837 ARPSVLCLDE
+837 ARPSILCLDE

-853 EQERAAFTAA
+853 EQERAAFVAA

-906 AEILRSDAVRS
+906 AEILGSDAVRS
-917 AYLGESGAQSP
+917 AYLGESGAPSP
-928 RPDLAPDGERS
+928 SPDLASDGERS

>member
-1 LADAVSHA
+1 VSHA

-57 FYGGGLAKWP
+57 FYGGGLARWP
-67 VVPAIVA
+67 VVPAIIA
-74 GIVFS
+74 GVVFS

-87 LLIMRRLVRATQL
+87 LLIMRRLLRATQL

-144 YSTIVVMVALA
+144 YSTIVVIVALA

-183 ARALGISPT
+183 ARALGISAT

-243 GMTVVAGLAIGIF
+243 GMTVVAGVAIGIF

-283 LGGTT
+283 LGGTS

-310 WAAVAFAL
+310 WAAIAFAL

-331 LAVVASAVAGI
+331 LAVIASAVAGI

-362 AIAGVAAAVGAQ
+362 AIAGVAAAAGAQ

-397 GAASGLPAF
+397 GGASGLPAF

-445 PELFGLDINT
+445 PELFGWDINT

-508 AKVAAFAFSGALAG
+508 AKIAAFAFSGALAG

-611 LFVGLIRR
+611 LFVGIIRR
-619 FSGRLT
+619 FSGRFT
-625 GRIPRFA
+625 RRIPGFTWPWGR
-632 RTRSRPAAAMPP
+632 RSAATP
-644 GAAMPGAA
+644 GAAGTPGTPAA
-652 DGPTADGPT
+652 DDT
-661 ADGAPPAPA
+661 PPAPA
-670 GRAGR
+670 RPGSS
-675 GSALRATGLTIRYGP
+675 SALRAAGLTIRYGAL
-690 VLAVDSVDLE
+690 LAVDSVDLE
-700 VNQGSVLGIIG
+700 VKQGSVLGIIG

-728 RVASGTVWLDGDQ
+728 RVASGTVWLEGDQ

-750 ARSGLIRT
+750 ARGGLIRT

-776 ASDQRDRSAYLVNLL
+776 ASDQRDRSAYLVNLV
-791 RPGKRQLTVDAELV
+791 RPGKRRLTVDAELV
-805 SSMLGLESLLGTPV
+805 SSMLGLESLLDTPV

-837 ARPSVLCLDE
+837 ARPSILCLDE

-853 EQERAAFTAA
+853 EQERAAFVAA

-906 AEILRSDAVRS
+906 DEILRSDAVRS
-917 AYLGESGAQSP
+917 AYLGESGAPSP
-928 RPDLAPDGERS
+928 SPDLASDGERS

>member
-1 LADAVSHA
+1 MADAVSHA

-57 FYGGGLAKWP
+57 FFGGGLARWP
-67 VVPAIVA
+67 VVPAIIA

-79 ILLNLIIY
+79 ILLNLVIY

-144 YSTIVVMVALA
+144 YSTIVVIVALA
-155 VATISLW
+155 VTTISLW

-183 ARALGISPT
+183 ARALGISAT

-243 GMTVVAGLAIGIF
+243 AMTVVAGLAIGIF

-261 GYNWPTYLVNVI
+261 GYNWPAYLVNVI

-283 LGGTT
+283 LGGTS
-288 IPRRSLLTAE
+288 IPGRSLLTAE

-310 WAAVAFAL
+310 WAAIAFAL
-318 AVGTIFWSTSSWS
+318 AVGTIFWSTTSWS
-331 LAVVASAVAGI
+331 LAMIASAVAGI

-362 AIAGVAAAVGAQ
+362 AIAGVAALAGAQ

-397 GAASGLPAF
+397 GGASGLPAF

-411 ELAVTTLCVALAVE
+411 ELAVTTLCVALAIE

-438 QGVLLPS
+438 QGVLVPS

-455 TTEASRYA
+455 TTEVSRYA

-537 GTNFSSLLSMTAL
+537 ATNFSSLLSMTAL
-550 AFVIVGGVG
+550 AFVIVGGIG

-573 GVGVYWFR
+573 GVGVYWLR
-581 NYSAVDSWLMVI
+581 NYSSVDSWLMVI

-611 LFVGLIRR
+611 LFVGIIRR
-619 FSGRLT
+619 ISGRFAS
-625 GRIPRFA
+625 RIPRFE
-632 RTRSRPAAAMPP
+632 RPWSRRSAAVAGSAVAPDVAD
-644 GAAMPGAA
+644 AA
-652 DGPTADGPT
+652 
-661 ADGAPPAPA
+661 PAPVPRP
-670 GRAGR
+670 GG
-675 GSALRATGLTIRYGP
+675 GSALRATGLTIRYGA

-700 VNQGSVLGIIG
+700 INQGSVLGIIG

-728 RVASGTVWLDGDQ
+728 RVASGTVWLDSTK

-750 ARSGLIRT
+750 ARAGLIRT

-776 ASDQRDRSAYLVNLL
+776 ASDERDRRAYLVNLV
-791 RPGKRQLTVDAELV
+791 RPGKRQLTVDAELA
-805 SSMLGLESLLGTPV
+805 SSMLGLESLLDTPA
-819 RDLPTGTQRLV
+819 RDLPTGTQRLA

-853 EQERAAFTAA
+853 EQERAAFVTA

-917 AYLGESGAQSP
+917 AYLGESGAPSP
-928 RPDLAPDGERS
+928 SPDLAPDGERS